1 MKEEVSRKYID
12 NGSFMEF
19 ISEMATKITEV
30 NFGADT
36 WVEHDTGM
44 SFSEEAQDY
53 YNEKYDDYEM
63 MANNIM
69 GIYSINDLKLQR

>member
-36 WVEHDTGM
+36 WVEDDTGM

-69 GIYSINDLKLQR
+69 GIYSINDLKL